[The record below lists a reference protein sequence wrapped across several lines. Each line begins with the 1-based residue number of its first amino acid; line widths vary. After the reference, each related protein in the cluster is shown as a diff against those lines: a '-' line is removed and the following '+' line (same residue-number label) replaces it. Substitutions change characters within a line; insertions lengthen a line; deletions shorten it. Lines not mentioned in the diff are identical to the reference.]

1 MAKLAPSTPEERAEM
16 KIAVIGTGYVGLV
29 AGACFAEAG
38 HEVVCVDIDPEKI
51 RQLEAGEV
59 PIYEPG
65 LGGILERV
73 YRDGKI
79 SYTTSHAEAVPGSR
93 VVFVGVGTPESPDG
107 SPDMSFVFQA
117 VRDVLGAC
125 DGPLV
130 LVMKSTVPVGTAAKA
145 RALASELTTHTVH
158 VVSNPEFLK
167 EGAAVDDFIRP
178 DRVVIGTDS
187 DEAWAVMEEL
197 YRPFT
202 LRAKPIIRMSNVS
215 AELTK
220 YAANAML
227 ATRISFMNEIAS
239 LCDVVGAD
247 VREVAEGMGTD
258 SRIGKPFL
266 YAGCGYGGSCFPK
279 DTQGLIHVAKQAGAE
294 MKIVQVVEDVNDAQ
308 KFHMAKRVVARFG
321 EDLSGRKF
329 ALWGLAFKPKT
340 DDVREAP
347 ALVIAEELTSRGA
360 EVVGCDPEGVENF
373 KKAYGDGIGYES
385 DPYKAAEGA
394 DAVLLCTEWHEFRA
408 TDFARLGDVMR
419 EKVLFDGR
427 NVLEAHRAKTNGFE
441 YEGIGLGKLMTP
453 AKEEGAG
460 AL

>member
-1 MAKLAPSTPEERAEM
+1 M

-29 AGACFAEAG
+29 AGACFADAG
-38 HEVVCVDIDPEKI
+38 HDVSCVDIDPDKI

-65 LGGILERV
+65 LRGILDRV

-79 SYTTSHAEAVPGSR
+79 RYTLSHADAVPGSR
-93 VVFVGVGTPESPDG
+93 VVFIGVGTPESPDG
-107 SPDMSFVFQA
+107 SPDMTFVFQA
-117 VRDVLGAC
+117 VRDVLAAC

-130 LVMKSTVPVGTAAKA
+130 MVMKSTVPVGTAAKA
-145 RALASELTTHTVH
+145 RALAAELTSHPVH

-202 LRAKPIIRMSNVS
+202 LRAKPILRMSNVS

-227 ATRISFMNEIAS
+227 ATRISFMNEIAG
-239 LCDVVGAD
+239 LCDAVGAD

-279 DTQGLIHVAKQAGAE
+279 DTQGLIHVAKQAGTE

-308 KFHMAKRVVARFG
+308 KFLMAKRVVARFG

-360 EVVGCDPEGVENF
+360 EVVGSDPEGIPNF
-373 KKAYGDGIGYES
+373 QKAYGDRIGYET

-408 TDFARLGDVMR
+408 ADYGRLASVMR
-419 EKVLFDGR
+419 NKVLFDGR
-427 NVLEAHRAKTNGFE
+427 NVLEARKASAAGFE
-441 YEGIGLGKLMTP
+441 YEGIGLGQLMTR
-453 AKEEGAG
+453 AEEEGATV
-460 AL
+460 L